1 MSQRRVSEA
10 LSEGYQQQLVC
21 LNTWQEPEEMDLF
34 SITAAETFFAMPLIC
49 SVTDDTFF
57 AMLLMS

>member
-34 SITAAETFFAMPLIC
+34 SVTAAETFAMPLIC